1 MSEVTEQ
8 VTEEVT
14 NQVTEQP
21 TEQATVQ
28 AEPQLSKEQVEA
40 IQKKAYGYAM
50 QHLDQALEEMGYK
63 KPEGV
68 KSTEFVKQ
76 ILADGTK
83 KEEKSVKDTVDDTDT
98 AAKLKALKDQLLEK
112 EQVIEQL
119 RESTTNQ
126 KREFFLNQIVETAPV
141 TAPEHLGDTEKQRYE
156 QRVRNLIRDGLK
168 QNYQLKEVEGNFR
181 FYSKE
186 GEPLFDGTPD
196 MNPIKPS
203 ELLQKEFSE
212 FFIKPTASRKVAG
225 TGGVQPDQAQ
235 TTLVIPSSVKTRYDF
250 FEYLQ
255 KDKKLIMG
263 SKEFNEQVKT
273 AQKERPSL
281 FK

>member
-1 MSEVTEQ
+1 MSEVVEQ
-8 VTEEVT
+8 VVD
-14 NQVTEQP
+14 
-21 TEQATVQ
+21 TVQ
-28 AEPQLSKEQVEA
+28 DVVQDVVQDKSTEPQLSKEQVEA

-68 KSTEFVKQ
+68 KSTEYVKQ
-76 ILADGTK
+76 ILSEGTK
-83 KEEKSVKDTVDDTDT
+83 KEEKSVKDTVEDNDT

-112 EQVIEQL
+112 EQLIEQL
-119 RESTTNQ
+119 KESTTNQ

-141 TAPEHLGDTEKQRYE
+141 TAPDYLGDTEKQRYE

-168 QNYQLKEVEGNFR
+168 QNYQLKEVDGNFR

-203 ELLQKEFSE
+203 ELLTKEFSE
-212 FFIKPTASRKVAG
+212 FFIKPTATKTKVAG
-225 TGGVQPDQAQ
+225 TGGLTDNGVTTAQ
-235 TTLVIPSSVKTRYDF
+235 TSVIPPSVQTRYDF

-255 KDKKLIMG
+255 KDKKMIMG
-263 SKEFNEQVKT
+263 SKEFNEQVKI